1 MFKRWLHYSAA
12 IILII
17 ALAACS
23 SGKGGTENPT
33 SSPSSNGEK
42 ASTPP
47 ASAAPSPEVKAEP
60 RPISIFSYD
69 RSDYSGDRVLKAIEE
84 KTNTKISIQPGIPW
98 DEEQLNMMVMSD
110 SIADIVTIID
120 NDSFDR
126 TGQWIK
132 EGLLTP
138 ISQEM
143 LDKFPNLKQ
152 LVTQSEFSD
161 LKVNGDYYL
170 IPMRDE
176 PPLGSAGQFVFQI
189 RQDWLDKLQLPIP
202 TTTDEFFDTLVQF
215 RDKDPDGN
223 NKSDT
228 YGLITNGLDKL
239 VSYSVGFW
247 GLPHDERST
256 GFLKVGDNYE
266 YWAIQPEVKEALR
279 WVKKLYDSKLIHP
292 DTLTQTNIVQT
303 RPVFAEGRI
312 GVTVENMNFDQLINR
327 NNALKTNVP
336 NGNIVQI
343 TALKGHDGSYGYSQ
357 GNGHYAYTAISSK
370 AKDPMAAAELL
381 DFLISEEGTKL
392 STVGIEGVHYTMKDG
407 KLEWNL
413 EEKKKDAGFNEN
425 TSGQFH
431 ELNWGIVRWSPMV
444 SEFYIKAS
452 EVTVPQ
458 YGEIVN
464 KSLEQVNKHLI
475 EPASYNAIN
484 AEWSQFM
491 GTGKTLQ
498 NEFFIQAV
506 QGKVDIDAGFEKFV
520 ATWKSAGG
528 EQAMKAM
535 SETIKAS
542 K

>member
-1 MFKRWLHYSAA
+1 MRKIRLLGAVLLATTLVMSA
-12 IILII
+12 
-17 ALAACS
+17 CGGGN
-23 SGKGGTENPT
+23 SGGAKQEPT
-33 SSPSSNGEK
+33 NNEK
-42 ASTPP
+42 PTNSEQTPGN
-47 ASAAPSPEVKAEP
+47 SKEPEKTVEP
-60 RPISIFSYD
+60 RPVSIFSYD
-69 RSDYSGDRVLKAIEE
+69 RTDYGEDRVIKEIE
-84 KTNTKISIQPGIPW
+84 KQTNTKISIQQGIPW

-110 SIADIVTIID
+110 SIADIITIID

-132 EGLLTP
+132 EGIITP
-138 ISQEM
+138 FTQEM
-143 LDKFPNLKQ
+143 LDKNPNLKELLSQ
-152 LVTQSEFSD
+152 KDFED
-161 LKVNGDYYL
+161 LKVNGEYYL

-176 PPLGSAGQFVFQI
+176 PPLGSAGQFVFQV
-189 RQDWLDKLQLPIP
+189 RQDWLDELKLPMPQ
-202 TTTDEFFDTLVQF
+202 TTDEFFDTLVAF
-215 RDKDPDGN
+215 RDQDPDGN
-223 NKSDT
+223 KKNDT

-256 GFLKVGDNYE
+256 GFLQVGDHYE

-279 WVKKLYDSKLIHP
+279 WVKKLYDNKLIHP

-327 NNALKTNVP
+327 NNALRQNVAE
-336 NGNIVQI
+336 GNIVQMS
-343 TALKGHDGSYGYSQ
+343 ALKGHDGAFGYSQ

-392 STVGIEGVHYTMKDG
+392 STVGIEGTHYTMKDG
-407 KLEWNL
+407 KLEWNMD
-413 EEKKKDAGFNEN
+413 EKKKDPGFNEN

-444 SEFYIKAS
+444 SEFYMKAS
-452 EVTVPQ
+452 EGTVPE
-458 YGEIVN
+458 YGEIVRS
-464 KSLEQVNKHLI
+464 SLENVNKYLI

-484 AEWSQFM
+484 TEWSQFM

-506 QGKVDIDAGFEKFV
+506 QGKVDIDKGFDDFV
-520 ATWKSAGG
+520 KTWKSAGG
-528 EQAMKAM
+528 EQAMQAM

>member
-1 MFKRWLHYSAA
+1 MFKRWFSYSAA
-12 IILII
+12 IFLII

-23 SGKGGTENPT
+23 NSGGAGKATDP
-33 SSPSSNGEK
+33 PSTNQEK
-42 ASTPP
+42 ASPP
-47 ASAAPSPEVKAEP
+47 ASESAAPEVKAEP
-60 RPISIFSYD
+60 RPVSIFSYD
-69 RSDYSGDRVLKAIEE
+69 RSDYGEDRVLKEIEQR
-84 KTNTKISIQPGIPW
+84 TNTKITIQQGIPW

-110 SIADIVTIID
+110 SMTDIITIID

-132 EGLLTP
+132 EGLIAPLT
-138 ISQEM
+138 QEM
-143 LDKFPNLKQ
+143 LDTFPNLRE
-152 LVTQSEFSD
+152 LVMQSDFDD

-170 IPMRDE
+170 VPMRDE
-176 PPLGSAGQFVFQI
+176 PPLGSAGQFVFQM
-189 RQDWLDKLQLPIP
+189 RQDWLDKLKLPMP
-202 TTTDEFFDTLVQF
+202 TTTDELFDTLVQF

-223 NKSDT
+223 NKADT

-256 GFLKVGDNYE
+256 GFLKVGDEYE
-266 YWAIQPEVKEALR
+266 YWAIQPQVKDALR
-279 WVKKLYDSKLIHP
+279 WVKKLYDNKLIHP

-327 NNALKTNVP
+327 NNALKANVP
-336 NGNIVQI
+336 DGKIVQMA
-343 TALKGHDGSYGYSQ
+343 ALKGYDGAFGYSQ
-357 GNGHYAYTAISSK
+357 GNGHYAYTGISSK

-407 KLEWNL
+407 KLEWNMD
-413 EEKKKDAGFNEN
+413 EKKKDAGFNEN

-444 SEFYIKAS
+444 SDFYIKAS
-452 EVTVPQ
+452 EVAVPE
-458 YGEIVN
+458 YGEIVSS
-464 KSLEQVNKHLI
+464 SLEQVNKYLI
-475 EPASYNAIN
+475 EPASYNAMN
-484 AEWSQFM
+484 SEWSQFL

-506 QGKVDIDAGFEKFV
+506 QGKVDIDAGFEQFV
-520 ATWKSAGG
+520 KTWKSSGG

>member
-1 MFKRWLHYSAA
+1 MRKIRLLGAVLLATTLVMSA
-12 IILII
+12 
-17 ALAACS
+17 CGGGN
-23 SGKGGTENPT
+23 SGGAKQEPT
-33 SSPSSNGEK
+33 NNEK
-42 ASTPP
+42 PTNSEQTPGN
-47 ASAAPSPEVKAEP
+47 SKEPEKTVEP
-60 RPISIFSYD
+60 RPVSIFSYD
-69 RSDYSGDRVLKAIEE
+69 RTDYGEDRVIKEIE
-84 KTNTKISIQPGIPW
+84 KQTNTKISIQQGIPW

-110 SIADIVTIID
+110 SIADIITIID

-132 EGLLTP
+132 EGIITP
-138 ISQEM
+138 FTQEM
-143 LDKFPNLKQ
+143 LDKNPNLKELLSQ
-152 LVTQSEFSD
+152 KDFED
-161 LKVNGDYYL
+161 LKVNGEYYL

-176 PPLGSAGQFVFQI
+176 PPLGSAGQFVFQV
-189 RQDWLDKLQLPIP
+189 RQDWLDELKLPMPQ
-202 TTTDEFFDTLVQF
+202 TTDEFFDTLVAF
-215 RDKDPDGN
+215 RDQDPDGN
-223 NKSDT
+223 KKNDT

-256 GFLKVGDNYE
+256 GFLQVGDHYE

-279 WVKKLYDSKLIHP
+279 WVKKLNDNKLIHP

-327 NNALKTNVP
+327 NNALRQNVAE
-336 NGNIVQI
+336 GNIVQMS
-343 TALKGHDGSYGYSQ
+343 ALKGHDGAFGYSQ

-392 STVGIEGVHYTMKDG
+392 STVGIEGTHYTMKDG
-407 KLEWNL
+407 KLEWNMD
-413 EEKKKDAGFNEN
+413 EKKKDPGFNEN

-444 SEFYIKAS
+444 SEFYMKAS
-452 EVTVPQ
+452 EGTVPE
-458 YGEIVN
+458 YGEIVRS
-464 KSLEQVNKHLI
+464 SLENVNKYLI

-484 AEWSQFM
+484 TEWSQFM

-506 QGKVDIDAGFEKFV
+506 QGKVDIDKGFDDFV
-520 ATWKSAGG
+520 KTWKSAGG
-528 EQAMKAM
+528 EQAMQAM